1 MHTIPHYNLFIIDTI
16 FTSFYCAPIINNE
29 LIAYPIIHN
38 FFFFQFYSEADVSSR
53 PLTREFKRKKEMI
66 NDSMSNIAN
75 QTTIDETWWKN
86 YFERKMELE
95 REKLAKEDERHK
107 DRMNFQKMA
116 IMLQERVEKVKVES
130 MNNLTNALLRL
141 QEASAKP

>member
-1 MHTIPHYNLFIIDTI
+1 
-16 FTSFYCAPIINNE
+16 
-29 LIAYPIIHN
+29 
-38 FFFFQFYSEADVSSR
+38 
-53 PLTREFKRKKEMI
+53 MI
-66 NDSMSNIAN
+66 NDTMSNIAN
-75 QTTIDETWWKN
+75 QTSIDEIWWKN

-141 QEASAKP
+141 QEASGKP